1 MTDCSKSQS
10 SAAKRYP
17 KPPFIHPVRYLFCV
31 LGLLLTGALRASDS
45 IPGPAPVGAVLLK
58 GGVIH
63 PVSGPAVE
71 GDLLFEKG
79 KIVAVGKE
87 VSAPAGATVV
97 ELKGRRVY
105 PGLIAP
111 NSQLGLAEHELVRA
125 TLDHTEA
132 GTLNPNART
141 QLSINPDSE
150 LIPVARANGVLAALA
165 VPNGGDATVAGTSA
179 LLQLDGW
186 TYEEMTVRPAVAL
199 HVFWPEMRLDRSR
212 RRPTEELQKELDRKL
227 RELKDFFAAA
237 RGYRTAVESA
247 RKPVQDVRFEAM
259 LPVLRGERPVFVH
272 AQEWKQLES
281 ALNWSAEEKIQITI
295 VGGQDTWRVA
305 PRLKERDIAVIC
317 SGPTDQPLR
326 RGDAYDAVFAL
337 PGKLHAA
344 GVRFCIGRPGSSF
357 EATNERNLPF
367 EAAMAAAHGLPRE
380 EALKAVTLYPA
391 RILGAG
397 DRLGSLEPGKDAT
410 FIVTNGDPLEIA
422 TKVELAWIAGRPVD
436 LTSKH
441 TRLRDKYLRKL
452 GQGAEK

>member
-1 MTDCSKSQS
+1 MRKTIC
-10 SAAKRYP
+10 
-17 KPPFIHPVRYLFCV
+17 
-31 LGLLLTGALRASDS
+31 LLGALLAVGASASDS
-45 IPGPAPVGAVLLK
+45 IPGVAPSAPVLLR

-79 KIVAVGKE
+79 KIVAVGKG
-87 VSAPAGATVV
+87 VTAPANATVV
-97 ELKGRRVY
+97 ELKGRSVY

-111 NSQLGLAEHELVRA
+111 NSQLGLTEHALVRSTA
-125 TLDHTEA
+125 DFSEA
-132 GTLNPNART
+132 GVLNPNART
-141 QLSINPDSE
+141 QLTVNPDSE
-150 LIPVARANGVLAALA
+150 LLPVARANGVLAALA
-165 VPNGGDATVAGTSA
+165 VPLGGDATVAGISA

-212 RRPTEELQKELDRKL
+212 RPGRPPEELQKELDRKL
-227 RELKDFFAAA
+227 RELKDFFSAA
-237 RGYRTAVESA
+237 RAYRTAVEA
-247 RKPVQDVRFEAM
+247 GRKGAQDLRFEAM
-259 LPVLRGERPVFVH
+259 LTVLRGERPVFVH
-272 AQEWKQLES
+272 AQEWKQIES
-281 ALNWSAEEKIQITI
+281 ALNWSAEEKLSIAI
-295 VGGQDTWRVA
+295 VGGQDAWRLA
-305 PRLKERDIAVIC
+305 ARLKERDIAVIC

-337 PGKLHAA
+337 PAKLHAA
-344 GVRFCIGRPGSSF
+344 GVRFCIGRPGGSF

-391 RILGAG
+391 RILGAA

-410 FIVTNGDPLEIA
+410 ILVTNGDPLEIA
-422 TKVELAWIAGRPVD
+422 TRVELAWIAGRPVD

-452 GQGAEK
+452 GQAAEGK